1 MHCILSDV
9 EIGDWHMQWCSV
21 CAEHQAWLPT
31 RASATQRG
39 SHQMFR
45 ATWSAK
51 RRGPVVVRFVSASG
65 EWSSVRLALAAPYSV
80 TPLKAN
86 AHVRKRAPC
95 DKGVAAVSF
104 SQEELTGGRL
114 LAFNMLRGRGRRCHR
129 GSHYHPLSSNAVR
142 SCSSSASRRWRG
154 IRSPRASRPS
164 PPRLRLPRRSTPS

>member
-1 MHCILSDV
+1 MVAHSSFSHPTGQPPNVSSDL
-9 EIGDWHMQWCSV
+9 ERKT
-21 CAEHQAWLPT
+21 P
-31 RASATQRG
+31 RACCCKPRDQTLTETG
-39 SHQMFR
+39 
-45 ATWSAK
+45 
-51 RRGPVVVRFVSASG
+51 FVSAWHCG
-65 EWSSVRLALAAPYSV
+65 EWSPVRLALAAPYSV